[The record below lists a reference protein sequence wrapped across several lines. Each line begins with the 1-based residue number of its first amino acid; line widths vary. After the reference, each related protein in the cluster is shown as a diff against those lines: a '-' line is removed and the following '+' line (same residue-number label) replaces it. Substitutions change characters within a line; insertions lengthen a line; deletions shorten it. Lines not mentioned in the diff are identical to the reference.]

1 MLDTVVSTITAWI
14 VAVIS
19 AAGYVGVIALM
30 AVESACIPLPSEII
44 LPFAGYLVSIGRLG
58 LFGVATAGAVGCNL
72 GSTLAYMIGAYGG
85 RPAVERWGSYVFM
98 RPGELAKLEQFF
110 AKYGNGTVF
119 VARLLP
125 VVRTFISLPAGLSRM
140 PLLRF
145 QIYTFVG
152 SWPWCYA
159 LAYLGFK
166 LGERWDSDP
175 RLRYWFHQLDG
186 LILVVIAAAVGWY
199 LWRRLRPRADDA
211 SK

>member
-1 MLDTVVSTITAWI
+1 VLDTIVSTITAGI

-19 AAGYVGVIALM
+19 AAGYLGVIVLM

-58 LFGVATAGAVGCNL
+58 LVGVATAGAVGCNL
-72 GSTLAYMIGAYGG
+72 GSTLAYLIGAYGG
-85 RPAVERWGSYVFM
+85 RPAVERWGSYVLM
-98 RPGELAKLEQFF
+98 RPGELARLEQYF
-110 AKYGNGTVF
+110 AKYGNATVF

-140 PLLRF
+140 PLVRF

-175 RLRYWFHQLDG
+175 RLRDWFHQLDG
-186 LILVVIAAAVGWY
+186 LIVVAIAAAIGWY
-199 LWRRLRPRADDA
+199 LWRRLRPRPDA
-211 SK
+211 SQ

>member
-1 MLDTVVSTITAWI
+1 MLDTIISTITAWI

-19 AAGYVGVIALM
+19 AAGYLGVIVLM

-72 GSTLAYMIGAYGG
+72 GSTLAYIIGAYGG
-85 RPAVERWGSYVFM
+85 RPAVERWGSYVLM
-98 RPGELAKLEQFF
+98 RPGELARLEQFF
-110 AKYGNGTVF
+110 AKYGSGTVF

-140 PLLRF
+140 PMLRF

-186 LILVVIAAAVGWY
+186 LILVAIAAAIGWY

-211 SK
+211 SQ

>member
-1 MLDTVVSTITAWI
+1 VLDTVVSTITAGI

-19 AAGYVGVIALM
+19 AAGYLGVVALM

-58 LFGVATAGAVGCNL
+58 LVGVATAGAVGCNL

-85 RPAVERWGSYVFM
+85 RPAVERWGSYVLM
-98 RPGELAKLEQFF
+98 RPGELARLEQFF
-110 AKYGNGTVF
+110 AKYGNATVF

-186 LILVVIAAAVGWY
+186 LILLSIAAAVGWY
-199 LWRRLRPRADDA
+199 LWRRLRPHADET
-211 SK
+211 SQ

>member
-1 MLDTVVSTITAWI
+1 VLDTFVSTITAGI

-19 AAGYVGVIALM
+19 AAGYLGIIGLM

-85 RPAVERWGSYVFM
+85 RPAVERWGSYVLM
-98 RPGELAKLEQFF
+98 RPGELARLEQFF

-186 LILVVIAAAVGWY
+186 LILVAIATAIGWY